1 MSRFI
6 RYLVCVFLPLSLVVN
21 ALAADDMALTVKANA
36 PQTYTVVKGDTL
48 WDISALYLDNPWLW
62 PRLWQINPE
71 IDNPHLIYPGDK
83 LTLVWR
89 NGQPVLSLKPMVK
102 LSPKVRV
109 LEKKAV
115 PTVQEGLVLPYL
127 HTDRLLDKQTLQE
140 SQRVLGASDGK
151 QYLTTQDTLYISG
164 QQTHPKWG
172 IYREIAEFS
181 RHDAAAKNKTMVAL
195 RLIATGELVSADEA
209 FSGLTIT
216 AQQQEIRVNDIA
228 LPEVGV
234 ETLTL
239 STTFFPSPSRLQ
251 AETHILGSLEGSE
264 YSAQNQVVVIDKGL
278 ADQLRQGTMFDLI
291 QAGSKVSGKKGQH
304 QQNLDET
311 LQLPSSLVGS
321 LMVIRPYEHFS
332 LALITDS
339 RVPIGKSVIAVSPLK
354 PELTI
359 EPNEQADTDSVV
371 KDDTA
376 S

>member
-21 ALAADDMALTVKANA
+21 ALAAEDMALTVKANA

-127 HTDRLLDKQTLQE
+127 YTDRLLDKQTLQE

-151 QYLTTQDTLYISG
+151 QYLT
-164 QQTHPKWG
+164 
-172 IYREIAEFS
+172 
-181 RHDAAAKNKTMVAL
+181 
-195 RLIATGELVSADEA
+195 
-209 FSGLTIT
+209 
-216 AQQQEIRVNDIA
+216 
-228 LPEVGV
+228 
-234 ETLTL
+234 
-239 STTFFPSPSRLQ
+239 
-251 AETHILGSLEGSE
+251 
-264 YSAQNQVVVIDKGL
+264 AQNQVVVIDKGL

-339 RVPIGKSVIAVSPLK
+339 LVPIGKSVIAVSPLK